1 MSKFLKNCRFKF
13 TSEAK
18 FTTENEIH
26 IWKIPATD
34 YTDNT
39 LSNLSGEER
48 KKLAKLKNPLSKRV
62 YFSSRQAIRKLF
74 ASYLKCSA
82 NQLEFAVHNQGKP
95 FLFSHE
101 QALEFNL
108 SHSGDRILL
117 AVSKSGPVGIDIEAC
132 RKLDNWE
139 AIARKVFDQ
148 PTLQK
153 FISSKDPEG
162 IFFQYWTEFEAR
174 KKLTGHGIFSQT
186 EIADNIEALLFEPE
200 NGYQAALAFNS
211 QKSAPAIHFYYFDV
225 NSLS

>member
-1 MSKFLKNCRFKF
+1 MSKFVKNCQFKF
-13 TSEAK
+13 TSGAK
-18 FTTENEIH
+18 FATENEIH

-48 KKLAKLKNPLSKRV
+48 KKLTQLKNPRSKRV

-82 NQLEFAVHNQGKP
+82 NQLEFAVHKQGKP
-95 FLFSHE
+95 FLSSHE
-101 QALEFNL
+101 RALEFNL

-148 PTLQK
+148 PTFQK
-153 FISSKDPEG
+153 FISSKDPETC
-162 IFFQYWTEFEAR
+162 FFHYWTEFEAR
-174 KKLTGHGIFSQT
+174 KKLAGHGIFGHT
-186 EIADNIEALLFEPE
+186 ELADNIDTILFEPE
-200 NGYQAALAFNS
+200 NGYQAALAFNC
-211 QKSAPAIHFYYFDV
+211 QKSAPRLHFYYFDI
-225 NSLS
+225 NSFT